1 MIECGTILCILE
13 QVGFDET
20 WFKWI
25 KCLLS
30 SAHSLILLNGVPS
43 KSFHCKRGVRQ
54 GDPLSPLLFVAAA
67 KLLQVVINKELHE
80 GRLSLPIPCGA
91 KFPVIQYAN
100 DTILVMQANPN
111 ELIHLKYI
119 LIDYATSMGLKI
131 NFQKSNLV
139 PINISSQRAQEL
151 ADIFGCIVASMP
163 FA

>member
-1 MIECGTILCILE
+1 
-13 QVGFDET
+13 
-20 WFKWI
+20 
-25 KCLLS
+25 LLS
-30 SAHSLILLNGVPS
+30 SGHSSILLNGVRG

-67 KLLQVVINKELHE
+67 ELLQVVINKELHE
-80 GRLSLPIPCGA
+80 GRLSLPILCGLT
-91 KFPVIQYAN
+91 FPDIHYA
-100 DTILVMQANPN
+100 DDAIFLMQANRN
-111 ELIHLKYI
+111 ELAQWKNI
-119 LIDYATSMGLKI
+119 LIDYATSTCLKN